1 MGIRERFAGKRRV
14 PPPTSQPSISSNRPI
29 ASPLIASSIA
39 IASCPSSS
47 SFSPFGALRVVS
59 AICILRW
66 LAASRRSIDGVVD
79 QWPSDRPLFA
89 ETPVAIGS
97 RSASPVVPPRP
108 HLDLFSGPSALL
120 GTLLIGLWW
129 SARQDPASKCVVC
142 RRQLDEDSSAVL
154 TPLRETISPPTPN
167 TISTTN
173 HCESP
178 CILPY
183 RNPPKMTAVAVPQQV
198 VPPTASLD
206 EEFDPILEEFE
217 ESAEQFRL
225 YVEGHRRWKSLG
237 RFPLVV
243 AEDEDEEA
251 VPGCTLKPSSVV
263 SELGADSETHSE
275 DDSVCSSSSSGIG
288 SSVSTTPTS
297 EGTPAYGWKD
307 PNDPQPSTPQRPTK
321 TTLNT
326 TAPWKRKTEVAV
338 TPTPKASK
346 SKKSKAKKP
355 VELPASPKKTQKTMP
370 RPPDAVSSD
379 CLLLF
384 RKQRK
389 ALKKAE
395 GAEETPKPKPRRRSG
410 SISRFFESFV
420 RKVFDGQTHRSHRT
434 ASTNSPPENHSW
446 NSHQNDVA
454 TTESNLLKVLET
466 TPTPRAPIEKDF
478 GPIKLQAPPLASKA
492 ALQKVDSVEASLR
505 DPKVTQI
512 AGKLANIPRF
522 HFPQGKPIPRSENDA
537 ALRRAQQA
545 FSALPSGAA
554 LKSGDLSEVCQAI
567 NVPLYW
573 KRPLFDAIARAA
585 GHPHYSAFDDELPPI
600 SFAHFAT
607 FWREMTAKAND
618 EASRFVFTLA
628 AGDCSKFSSSTVRSY
643 LVHDDFTSMV
653 KDLIDTHPG
662 LSFLADTPVFH
673 RSYIDTVIA
682 RVFWTVNRSWSGRI
696 TAAEVRK
703 SNLLET
709 IREIE
714 QTSDINK
721 ITDFFSYEHFYVIYC
736 KFWDLDQDHDMVI
749 SREDMR
755 GYSSGGLTGRI
766 IDRIFSGAVTRGI
779 SARLGAPRQPLQTI
793 GFSDFVAFILAEED
807 KRNPTSIE
815 YWFRCLDL
823 DGDGVISLY
832 EMQYFYD
839 DLESKMLHAGYE
851 TMSFDDVVCNLLDLV
866 SPAEPNRVTLRDL
879 KKCGLA
885 HRFINTF
892 VNMNKYCEQE
902 SSEGERAYLQNED
915 REISDWDRFC
925 AVEYELQ
932 ISKDDYD
939 DEEHDSDNIN
949 IDLNEDDEE

>member
-1 MGIRERFAGKRRV
+1 MEYSKDFG
-14 PPPTSQPSISSNRPI
+14 
-29 ASPLIASSIA
+29 
-39 IASCPSSS
+39 
-47 SFSPFGALRVVS
+47 GALR
-59 AICILRW
+59 R
-66 LAASRRSIDGVVD
+66 D
-79 QWPSDRPLFA
+79 
-89 ETPVAIGS
+89 
-97 RSASPVVPPRP
+97 SASLP
-108 HLDLFSGPSALL
+108 
-120 GTLLIGLWW
+120 
-129 SARQDPASKCVVC
+129 CVVC
-142 RRQLDEDSSAVL
+142 RRQLDVAAVL
-154 TPLRETISPPTPN
+154 TPLRSRETNRSLRTSTNPPH
-167 TISTTN
+167 S
-173 HCESP
+173 
-178 CILPY
+178 LPY
-183 RNPPKMTAVAVPQQV
+183 RNSKTATTKMTAVAAPQQV
-198 VPPTASLD
+198 APPTATLD
-206 EEFDPILEEFE
+206 EEFDPILEEFN

-225 YVEGHRRWKSLG
+225 YVEGHRRWKSLA

-243 AEDEDEEA
+243 TEDEEDEA
-251 VPGCTLKPSSVV
+251 VPGLLQPQTSVV
-263 SELGADSETHSE
+263 SELGAESESHSE

-297 EGTPAYGWKD
+297 EGAPGWKESAYGWKD
-307 PNDPQPSTPQRPTK
+307 PDDPQPSTPQRPAKT

-326 TAPWKRKTEVAV
+326 TAPWSRKTESCA
-338 TPTPKASK
+338 KE
-346 SKKSKAKKP
+346 SKKWKLRKP
-355 VELPASPKKTQKTMP
+355 EALPASPKKQQKSVA

-379 CLLLF
+379 CLKQQKSVARPPDAVSSDCLVLF

-389 ALKKAE
+389 AIKKTPEAGE
-395 GAEETPKPKPRRRSG
+395 KVKKEEKPRRRSN

-420 RKVFDGQTHRSHRT
+420 RKVFDGQTHRTRR
-434 ASTNSPPENHSW
+434 STNPTPENASW
-446 NSHQNDVA
+446 NAHTSDAA

-466 TPTPRAPIEKDF
+466 TPSPRVPVEKEYT
-478 GPIKLQAPPLASKA
+478 PIKLQAPPPSKA
-492 ALQKVDSVEASLR
+492 ALQKFDSVEASLR
-505 DPKVTQI
+505 DPKVAQI

-522 HFPQGKPIPRSENDA
+522 HFPHGKPIPRSENDS
-537 ALRRAQQA
+537 ALRRVQQA
-545 FSALPSGAA
+545 FSALPSGTA
-554 LKSGDLSEVCQAI
+554 LKSGDLADVCKAM

-585 GHPHYSAFDDELPPI
+585 NHPHYTTFDDELPPI
-600 SFAHFAT
+600 TFNNFAT

-628 AGDCSKFSSSTVRSY
+628 AGDCNKFSSSNVRTY
-643 LVHDDFTSMV
+643 LVHDDFTAMI

-682 RVFWTVNRSWSGRI
+682 RIFWTVNRSWTGRI
-696 TAAEVRK
+696 TAAELRK
-703 SNLLET
+703 SNLLDT

-714 QTSDINK
+714 FTADINK

-755 GYSSGGLTGRI
+755 GYSGGGLTNRI
-766 IDRIFSGAVTRGI
+766 IDRIFSGAVTRGFG
-779 SARLGAPRQPLQTI
+779 ARVGAPRQPLQTI

-839 DLESKMLHAGYE
+839 DLEAKMLHAGYE

-939 DEEHDSDNIN
+939 DEEHDSENIN

>member
-1 MGIRERFAGKRRV
+1 M
-14 PPPTSQPSISSNRPI
+14 PQS
-29 ASPLIASSIA
+29 
-39 IASCPSSS
+39 
-47 SFSPFGALRVVS
+47 
-59 AICILRW
+59 
-66 LAASRRSIDGVVD
+66 GV
-79 QWPSDRPLFA
+79 
-89 ETPVAIGS
+89 
-97 RSASPVVPPRP
+97 
-108 HLDLFSGPSALL
+108 
-120 GTLLIGLWW
+120 
-129 SARQDPASKCVVC
+129 
-142 RRQLDEDSSAVL
+142 
-154 TPLRETISPPTPN
+154 
-167 TISTTN
+167 
-173 HCESP
+173 
-178 CILPY
+178 
-183 RNPPKMTAVAVPQQV
+183 
-198 VPPTASLD
+198 
-206 EEFDPILEEFE
+206 
-217 ESAEQFRL
+217 
-225 YVEGHRRWKSLG
+225 
-237 RFPLVV
+237 
-243 AEDEDEEA
+243 
-251 VPGCTLKPSSVV
+251 VV
-263 SELGADSETHSE
+263 SEICGADSEVNSE
-275 DDSVCSSSSSGIG
+275 DDSVCSTSSSGIG

-297 EGTPAYGWKD
+297 EGTPASAYGWKD
-307 PNDPQPSTPQRPTK
+307 PCDPQPSSPNARPAK
-321 TTLNT
+321 ATLNT
-326 TAPWKRKTEVAV
+326 TAPWKRKTDSVN
-338 TPTPKASK
+338 PK
-346 SKKSKAKKP
+346 SKTKVKAKKP
-355 VELPASPKKTQKTMP
+355 AELPASPKKQQKSTA

-379 CLLLF
+379 CLVLF
-384 RKQRK
+384 RSRRK
-389 ALKKAE
+389 TIKDDENPSEAAPEQK
-395 GAEETPKPKPRRRSG
+395 TPKEKSKSRGRRSN

-434 ASTNSPPENHSW
+434 TSSSSSNAASPENHSW
-446 NSHQNDVA
+446 NNHDVPA
-454 TTESNLLKVLET
+454 TESSLLKVLEQNV
-466 TPTPRAPIEKDF
+466 PTPRITVEKDKSS
-478 GPIKLQAPPLASKA
+478 PIKLQAPPVNNKA
-492 ALQKVDSVEASLR
+492 PLQKVDSVEAALR
-505 DPKVTQI
+505 DPKVAQI

-522 HFPQGKPIPRSENDA
+522 HFPHGKPIPRSENEA
-537 ALRRAQQA
+537 ALRRVQQA
-545 FSALPSGAA
+545 FTVLTNGTA
-554 LKSGDLSEVCQAI
+554 LKSGDLEEVCKAI

-573 KRPLFDAIARAA
+573 KRSLFDAIARAA
-585 GHPHYSAFDDELPPI
+585 GHPHYSAFDDELPPVT
-600 SFAHFAT
+600 FQNFAT
-607 FWREMTAKAND
+607 FWREMTARAND

-628 AGDCSKFSSSTVRSY
+628 AGDCNKFSSSNVRNY
-643 LVHDDFTSMV
+643 LVQDDFTSMI

-682 RVFWTVNRSWSGRI
+682 RIFWTVNRSWSGRI
-696 TAAEVRK
+696 TTAELRR

-714 QTSDINK
+714 FTTDINK

-755 GYSSGGLTGRI
+755 GYSGGGLTSRI

-779 SARLGAPRQPLQTI
+779 GSRLGAARQPLQTI

-823 DGDGVISLY
+823 DGDGLISLY

-866 SPAEPNRVTLRDL
+866 SPAEPNRVSLADL

-932 ISKDDYD
+932 ISKDDYE